1 MKDAIEG
8 FKEITEVALKHIN
21 KKINSFVEE
30 VAKNVRN
37 KKFDTESRKKVFKLT
52 PLNQGESPKHLKYN
66 FDDQKYDMKPL

>member
-1 MKDAIEG
+1 M
-8 FKEITEVALKHIN
+8 
-21 KKINSFVEE
+21 EE

-66 FDDQKYDMKPL
+66 FDDQKYDMKPLWYDFIKIERPLIPGNLGWTVQ